1 MELLS
6 CEKTYD
12 EKSLKTKLIL
22 EDKILKYFP
31 QRQGRIYIEI
41 LLYLLFNIGSKTQTN
56 KNNSRKKNNYT
67 WKEEITC
74 DYLKMQQLCI

>member
-1 MELLS
+1 MDLLS

-56 KNNSRKKNNYT
+56 KNNSRKKI
-67 WKEEITC
+67 IT
-74 DYLKMQQLCI
+74 LGKKK